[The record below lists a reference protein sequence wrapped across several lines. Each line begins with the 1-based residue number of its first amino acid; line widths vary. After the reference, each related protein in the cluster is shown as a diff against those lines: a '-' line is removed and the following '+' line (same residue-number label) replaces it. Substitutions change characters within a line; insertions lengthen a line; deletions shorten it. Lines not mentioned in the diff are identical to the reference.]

1 MAFQNQKV
9 AAVVVIWVAI
19 ASLMLAV
26 SAAVGSPEAAPSPSA
41 APTHVIASVPSIL
54 IGVLGFIMYL
64 F

>member
-9 AAVVVIWVAI
+9 AAIMVIWVAI

-26 SAAVGSPEAAPSPSA
+26 DQPQLALLKLLLAHLQHQLMSL
-41 APTHVIASVPSIL
+41 HQ
-54 IGVLGFIMYL
+54 FRR